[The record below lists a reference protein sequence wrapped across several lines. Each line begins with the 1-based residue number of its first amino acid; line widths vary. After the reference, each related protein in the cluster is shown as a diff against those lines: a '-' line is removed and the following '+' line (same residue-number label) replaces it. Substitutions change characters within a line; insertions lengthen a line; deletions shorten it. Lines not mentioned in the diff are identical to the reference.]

1 MKSHRWEDLLPE
13 DFYEEFARAPLAY
26 MAVAAPEEHG
36 LHNPLGM
43 DMWPPYEVCLRAAK
57 ITGGIVFP
65 LIPFAPAYFPGL
77 SREEMRSGEKELYPP
92 SLFVSRELCELA
104 YTEVLEGMAD
114 MGFRAAIALAGHAP
128 ADKLLQD
135 MTEQHGGMVG
145 GMRFFGAG
153 TYSLVQ
159 DFLADLGKQTPGS
172 TGHGTMWETSLIM
185 AVTENGDR
193 HLTDRK
199 VAGNPRSDWSVRCLS
214 PSVDLPRAERIL
226 SHPRPSQLQANSPEV
241 IARIQE
247 ANAELGERTLA
258 LTVDRVVAKARELLS

>member
-1 MKSHRWEDLLPE
+1 MQSHRWEDLLPE
-13 DFYEEFARAPLAY
+13 EFCAEFDRAPLAY
-26 MAVAAPEEHG
+26 LAAAAPEEHG

-57 ITGGIVFP
+57 LTGGIVFP

-77 SREEMRSGEKELYPP
+77 SREEMRAGEKELYPP

-114 MGFRAAIALAGHAP
+114 MGFKAAVALAGHAP

-135 MTEQHGGMVG
+135 MTEQHNGVIRGMP
-145 GMRFFGAG
+145 FFGAG

-159 DFLADLGKQTPGS
+159 DFLAELAQERPGS
-172 TGHGTMWETSLIM
+172 TGHGTMWETSLLM
-185 AVTENGDR
+185 ATAPGY
-193 HLTDRK
+193 TD
-199 VAGNPRSDWSVRCLS
+199 LS
-214 PSVDLPRAERIL
+214 RATRIL
-226 SHPRPSQLQANSPEV
+226 QDPRPSQLQANSPEV

-247 ANAELGERTLA
+247 ANAELGEKTLQ
-258 LTVDRVVAKARELLS
+258 LTVERVVAKAKELLG

>member
-1 MKSHRWEDLLPE
+1 MQSHRWEELLPE
-13 DFYEEFARAPLAY
+13 EFYAEFERAPLGYLA
-26 MAVAAPEEHG
+26 AAAPEEHG

-57 ITGGIVFP
+57 LTGGIVFP

-77 SREEMRSGEKELYPP
+77 SREEMRNSGKELYPP

-114 MGFRAAIALAGHAP
+114 MGFKAAIALAGHAP

-135 MTEQHGGMVG
+135 MTEAHGGVIR

-159 DFLADLGKQTPGS
+159 DFLGELAQSSPGS
-172 TGHGTMWETSLIM
+172 TSHGTMWETSLLM
-185 AVTENGDR
+185 ATAPGY
-193 HLTDRK
+193 T
-199 VAGNPRSDWSVRCLS
+199 
-214 PSVDLPRAERIL
+214 DLPRAERIL
-226 SHPRPSQLQANSPEV
+226 ADPRPSQLQANSPEA
-241 IARIQE
+241 IALIQE
-247 ANAELGERTLA
+247 ATVELGEKTLQ
-258 LTVDRVVAKARELLS
+258 LTVDRVVAKAKELLP

>member
-1 MKSHRWEDLLPE
+1 MPSHRWEDLLPE
-13 DFYEEFARAPLAY
+13 EFYAEFDRAPLAY
-26 MAVAAPEEHG
+26 LAAAAPEEHG

-43 DMWPPYEVCLRAAK
+43 DMWPPYEVCLRAAE

-77 SREEMRSGEKELYPP
+77 SRDEMRNSGKELYPP

-114 MGFRAAIALAGHAP
+114 MGFKAAIGLAGHAP
-128 ADKLLQD
+128 ADKLMQD
-135 MTEQHGGMVG
+135 MTEAHGGVIR

-159 DFLADLGKQTPGS
+159 DFLSELAQQTPGS

-185 AVTENGDR
+185 ATAPGYTE
-193 HLTDRK
+193 LE
-199 VAGNPRSDWSVRCLS
+199 
-214 PSVDLPRAERIL
+214 RAERIL
-226 SHPRPSQLQANSPEV
+226 SDLRPSQLQANSPEV
-241 IARIQE
+241 IARIQD
-247 ANAELGERTLA
+247 ATVELGEQTLR
-258 LTVDRVVAKARELLS
+258 LTVDRVVAKAKELLS

>member
-1 MKSHRWEDLLPE
+1 MQSHRWEDLLPE
-13 DFYEEFARAPLAY
+13 EFYAEFDRAPLAY
-26 MAVAAPEEHG
+26 MAAAAPEEHG

-77 SREEMRSGEKELYPP
+77 SREEMRAGEKELYPP

-114 MGFRAAIALAGHAP
+114 IGFQAAIALAGHAP
-128 ADKLLQD
+128 ADRLLQD
-135 MTEQHGGMVG
+135 MAEAHGGVIR
-145 GMRFFGAG
+145 GMKFFGAG

-159 DFLADLGKQTPGS
+159 DFLAELAQQTPGA
-172 TGHGTMWETSLIM
+172 TGHGTLWETSLLM
-185 AVTENGDR
+185 ATAPGY
-193 HLTDRK
+193 T
-199 VAGNPRSDWSVRCLS
+199 
-214 PSVDLPRAERIL
+214 DLPRAERIL
-226 SHPRPSQLQANSPEV
+226 ADPRPSQLQANSAEV

-247 ANAELGERTLA
+247 ANAELGEKTLQ
-258 LTVDRVVAKARELLS
+258 LTVDRVVAKAQELLNA

>member
-1 MKSHRWEDLLPE
+1 MQTRRWEDLLPE
-13 DFYEEFARAPLAY
+13 EFYAEFDRAPLAY
-26 MAVAAPEEHG
+26 MAAAAPEEHG

-77 SREEMRSGEKELYPP
+77 SREEMRAGEKELYPP

-114 MGFRAAIALAGHAP
+114 MGFQAAIALAGHAP

-135 MTEQHGGMVG
+135 MTEAHGGIIR
-145 GMRFFGAG
+145 GMKFFGAG

-159 DFLADLGKQTPGS
+159 DFLGELAQQRPGT

-185 AVTENGDR
+185 ATAPGY
-193 HLTDRK
+193 T
-199 VAGNPRSDWSVRCLS
+199 
-214 PSVDLPRAERIL
+214 DLPRAARIL
-226 SHPRPSQLQANSPEV
+226 ADPRPSQLQANSAEV
-241 IARIQE
+241 ISRIQE
-247 ANAELGERTLA
+247 ANVELGEKTLQ
-258 LTVDRVVAKARELLS
+258 LTVDRVVAKAQELLT